1 MFPKQQ
7 SAKRFQKRVLE
18 LGFEILLVFIAFF
31 GKIIFKNK
39 NMQRMKIKNGY

>member
-31 GKIIFKNK
+31 GGNYFQN
-39 NMQRMKIKNGY
+39 